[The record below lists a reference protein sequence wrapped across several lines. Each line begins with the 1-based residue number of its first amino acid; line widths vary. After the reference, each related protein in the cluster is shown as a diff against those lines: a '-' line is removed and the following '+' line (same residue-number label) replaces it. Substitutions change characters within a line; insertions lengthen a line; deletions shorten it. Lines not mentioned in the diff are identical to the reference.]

1 MPASAGIQWLCVVY
15 ERRWTPA
22 FAGVTVQALVVTVQT
37 LVVTVHASVVTV
49 HASVVTVQS
58 SVVTVQSSVVTDKNL
73 FATLDLRVR
82 CNPHTQCVE
91 LDEATCV
98 SLIIGAAI
106 FIKGRNVHIK
116 QRISF

>member
-1 MPASAGIQWLCVVY
+1 MPASAGIQWLCVFC

-22 FAGVTVQALVVTVQT
+22 FAGVTVQAWVVTVQA

-49 HASVVTVQS
+49 HASVVTVQVS
-58 SVVTVQSSVVTDKNL
+58 MVTDKNL
-73 FATLDLRVR
+73 FATLDLRIR

-91 LDEATCV
+91 FDEAA
-98 SLIIGAAI
+98 SIRLIVGAAI
-106 FIKGRNVHIK
+106 FIKRCDIHVK